1 MDEKKIEIMEK
12 AAAVLMRYGIKS
24 ITMDEL
30 ASQLGISKKTLY
42 LYFSDKNDLVYQIIY
57 AKTAVIEKHCTM
69 VQLNASSAIDEM
81 LEIGKFILN
90 SFGNINPSVFFDLQ
104 KFHPDA
110 WKIIQNHKWNFVYQT
125 MKANIIR
132 GKKEGYYIE
141 SLDEDVYARINVS
154 MTDSVVTGESF
165 PVTDFKFDELFFEIN
180 HFFIRGLVNE
190 KGHNYLTSLTNK
202 QLDV

>member
-42 LYFSDKNDLVYQIIY
+42 LYFSDKNDLVYQIIQ
-57 AKTAVIEKHCTM
+57 AKTAINEMHCCM
-69 VQLNASSAIDEM
+69 VQLNVENAIDEM

-90 SFGNINPSVFFDLQ
+90 SFGNINSSVFFDLQ
-104 KFHPDA
+104 KHHPDA
-110 WKIIQNHKWNFVYQT
+110 WKIIQDHKWKFVYQT
-125 MKANIIR
+125 MKDNIIR
-132 GKKEGYYIE
+132 GKKEGLYIE
-141 SLDEDVYARINVS
+141 TLDGDIFARIHVS
-154 MTDSVVTGESF
+154 LTDSVITGESF
-165 PVTDFKFDELFFEIN
+165 PVTDYKFDELFFEIN

-202 QLDV
+202 QLDA